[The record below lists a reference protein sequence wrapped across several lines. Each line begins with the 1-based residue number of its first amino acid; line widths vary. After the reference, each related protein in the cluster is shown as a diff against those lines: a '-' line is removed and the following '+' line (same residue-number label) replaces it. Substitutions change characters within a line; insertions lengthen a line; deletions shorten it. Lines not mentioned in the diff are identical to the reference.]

1 MPTPVRLVLL
11 LLGVQLACAC
21 RSTGDDAAFLAR
33 CQAAA
38 AYSREHGGE
47 VMLVLCEG
55 TPVFRDAIDG
65 FSTGTPH
72 LLASGTKSF
81 SGIAA
86 ALAVD
91 EGLLRFDELVSDTIT
106 EWKSDPR
113 KSRVTVRQLLSLAS
127 GLESLGAKIDN
138 PRNARA
144 AGITDRAE
152 ASIDARMLADP
163 GERFIYGPSSYY
175 VFGELMKRKLAAA
188 KTGDAD
194 VVAYLTRKV
203 FVPLGISPRFLRD
216 EAGNANLPGGCRVSA
231 EEWATFGEMVRNRG
245 VHGGTR
251 IVGEATLAELMK
263 PHGPNPAYGL
273 TWWILRD
280 GGADP
285 EDALESEIAAERLE
299 LKGGAVR
306 ERMAKRIRE
315 RGMASAPEPG
325 AIVGTMAAGKG
336 KQRLYVLPAQGLTV
350 VRFGPL
356 EGPRGYEDREFL
368 RRLLRD

>member
-47 VMLVLCEG
+47 VMLVLREG
-55 TPVFRDAIDG
+55 TPVLRDAIDG

-91 EGLLRFDELVSDTIT
+91 DGLLRFDELVSDTIT

-113 KSRVTVRQLLSLAS
+113 KSKVTVRQLLSLAS

-138 PRNARA
+138 PRNART
-144 AGITDRAE
+144 AGITDRAK

-163 GERFIYGPSSYY
+163 GKRFIYGPSSYY
-175 VFGELMKRKLAAA
+175 VFGELMKRKLVAA

-203 FVPLGISPRFLRD
+203 FAPLGISPRFLRD

-245 VHGGTR
+245 MHGGTR
-251 IVGEATLAELMK
+251 IVGEATLAELLK

-280 GGADP
+280 GA
-285 EDALESEIAAERLE
+285 
-299 LKGGAVR
+299 
-306 ERMAKRIRE
+306 
-315 RGMASAPEPG
+315 
-325 AIVGTMAAGKG
+325 MAAGKG
-336 KQRLYVLPAQGLTV
+336 KQRLYVLPTQGLTV

-368 RRLLRD
+368 RRLLGD